1 MGVYDIIDRIDAE
14 KHARRQ
20 PHLAAGPMDP
30 PADRAAVMRHA
41 RAYLDAIPPA
51 IEGQGGD
58 EHTFRVCAKLARGFT
73 LSDDEALALLAPW
86 NATCEPPWTE
96 RELLAKL
103 ESARRN
109 GHEPIGGRLHDPG
122 SANSPNWANSAP
134 GDDEAPSESESARS
148 RVPRLTVYRATDA
161 IALPAPAEVIEGA
174 VWAGCVSVLVS
185 ESGAGKTFVVL
196 GTGAAVNAGVPW
208 LGRRT
213 LEGSIVY
220 AGYESDAIGLRLRA
234 LRDVQ
239 GYDLQHVYVLRAH
252 DPISPI
258 LTREGEQRSTG
269 EYQFVEALTTL
280 RDELAAAGLPPIRL
294 IIIDTIRASLA
305 GSEDGSADT
314 SAYLRAV
321 RRILAA
327 VPEAG
332 CLLAH
337 HAGWQDGDTARKRER
352 GSSAWRGCVDAT
364 LYLEAGEYDATTGE
378 CPLTLR
384 TLKVRDGEKPGPLHL
399 IRRRVEIPGER
410 DRYGRPVTSC
420 VVERDP
426 RSREDREAERAE
438 AAATEQ
444 RAVDLRTLRA
454 IVEHPDDSTSQDRL
468 RLRLGGRKT
477 TVSESLSRL
486 IQAGWIIPGK
496 QRQPYLVTPAGRAAL
511 ESPCE

>member
-1 MGVYDIIDRIDAE
+1 MSIYDIIDRIDAE

-20 PHLAAGPMDP
+20 PPLAAGPMDP

-51 IEGQGGD
+51 VEGQRGD
-58 EHTFRVCAKLARGFT
+58 EHTFRVCAKLARGFA
-73 LSDDEALALLAPW
+73 LSDDEALALLADW
-86 NATCEPPWTE
+86 NTRCQPPWSE
-96 RELLAKL
+96 RELVAKL
-103 ESARRN
+103 DSARRN
-109 GHEPIGGRLHDPG
+109 GSEPVGGRLQTP
-122 SANSPNWANSAP
+122 AP
-134 GDDEAPSESESARS
+134 QRDEPAPYRDTEAPPSEAAA

-161 IALPAPAEVIEGA
+161 IALPAPDEIIEGV

-220 AGYESDAIGLRLRA
+220 AGYESDALGLRLRA

-252 DPISPI
+252 DPISPT
-258 LTREGEQRSTG
+258 LTRDGEQRSTG
-269 EYQFVEALTTL
+269 EHQLIEALAAL

-294 IIIDTIRASLA
+294 IIIDTIRASLS

-321 RRILAA
+321 RRILAV

-332 CLLAH
+332 GLLAH
-337 HAGWQDGDTARKRER
+337 HSGWQDGDTARKRER
-352 GSSAWRGCVDAT
+352 GSSAWRGNVDAT
-364 LYLEAGEYDATTGE
+364 LYLEAGEYDADTGE

-384 TLKVRDGEKPGPLHL
+384 TLKVRDGEKPGPLHV

-426 RSREDREAERAE
+426 RSWEDREAERAE

-496 QRQPYLVTPAGRAAL
+496 QRQPYLVTAAGRAAL
-511 ESPCE
+511 ESLCE